1 MYDCE
6 ICDKEFTS
14 NKKLL
19 SHLERCEKRT
29 RGSVSEYRSEE
40 RSMSIQSLHDE
51 KVTLVDKLN
60 SLEKINAS
68 LASTLKD
75 EGKSKSVIESELDA
89 MKSENERL
97 LSLVKEQSEEKEE
110 LEKLESENTELR
122 QQLEMNE

>member
-1 MYDCE
+1 MLSKNKPNIKSNNTNLASTLHRNSTY
-6 ICDKEFTS
+6 KEQ
-14 NKKLL
+14 LD
-19 SHLERCEKRT
+19 E
-29 RGSVSEYRSEE
+29 VSQ
-40 RSMSIQSLHDE
+40 SIQSLHDE

-97 LSLVKEQSEEKEE
+97 LSLVKEQSE
-110 LEKLESENTELR
+110 LEKLESENT
-122 QQLEMNE
+122 

>member
-1 MYDCE
+1 
-6 ICDKEFTS
+6 
-14 NKKLL
+14 
-19 SHLERCEKRT
+19 
-29 RGSVSEYRSEE
+29 
-40 RSMSIQSLHDE
+40 MSIQSLHDE